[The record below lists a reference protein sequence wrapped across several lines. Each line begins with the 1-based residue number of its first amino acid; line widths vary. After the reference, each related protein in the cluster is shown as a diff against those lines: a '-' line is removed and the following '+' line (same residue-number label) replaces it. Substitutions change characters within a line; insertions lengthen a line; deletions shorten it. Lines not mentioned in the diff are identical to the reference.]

1 MIYQTIVFHSNLDS
15 NCEVIYTY
23 HNCTLNRAVEIFK
36 ENCPGVNGAIL
47 VFHDGKWAFK
57 GYLVDGDVI

>member
-1 MIYQTIVFHSNLDS
+1 MIYSTIVFHLNSDPDIFVLH
-15 NCEVIYTY
+15 TY
-23 HNCTLNRAVEIFK
+23 HNSTLMRAVELFNR
-36 ENCPGVNGAIL
+36 EYPGENGAIL